1 LGNATQECERD
12 SVQRGDEH
20 DMKKQVWLTAAVA
33 SVLATCLASTASWGQ
48 GNYPERSV
56 RLVVPFAPGGV
67 VDFLARSWVDK
78 ATPLLG
84 TIVVENVGGAGGT
97 LGAGRV
103 ANAKPDGYTLLLGNT
118 STQIITPMT
127 MAKAPYD
134 PAKAFA
140 PIAILAVSANSI
152 VVNAAMPVKTLKAFV
167 AYAKSNP
174 GKLSYGSAGTGTL
187 THVAGELFK
196 QSADL
201 LDIRHV
207 PYKGAGPGLNDLL
220 GGHIQMM
227 AANATAQ
234 LLNLH
239 KTGKIRILAVAS
251 AKRLRGAPD
260 IPTGADEG
268 MPRLLAE
275 LFTGLFAPAG
285 TPKSIIDKVAAINTK
300 VMSEQAF
307 QDQLIKSGFE
317 PVTDSNPENAAAS
330 IDAERV
336 RLGPVLKSVGLLS
349 K

>member
-1 LGNATQECERD
+1 MTRRNLLGTAVSMLAACLA
-12 SVQRGDEH
+12 G
-20 DMKKQVWLTAAVA
+20 TAA
-33 SVLATCLASTASWGQ
+33 WGQ
-48 GNYPERSV
+48 GNYPERSI

-67 VDFLARSWVDK
+67 VDFLARAWVDK

-97 LGAGRV
+97 VGAGRV
-103 ANAKPDGYTLLLGNT
+103 ATAKPDGYTLLLGNS

-134 PAKAFA
+134 SAKVFA
-140 PIAILAVSANSI
+140 PIAIVAVSANSI
-152 VVNAAMPVKTLKAFV
+152 VVNASVPAKTLKELV
-167 AYAKSNP
+167 AYAKANQ
-174 GKLSYGSAGTGTL
+174 GKLSYGSAGAGTL

-196 QSADL
+196 QGAGL
-201 LDIRHV
+201 PDIRHV

-239 KTGKIRILAVAS
+239 KEGKVRILAVAS
-251 AKRLRGAPD
+251 PKRLRGAPD
-260 IPTGADEG
+260 IPTGVEEG
-268 MPRLLAE
+268 MPALLAE

-285 TPKSIIDKVAAINTK
+285 TPKPIIDKIAAVNTK
-300 VMSEQAF
+300 VMSEKAF
-307 QDQLIKSGFE
+307 QDSLVKSGFE
-317 PVTDSNPENAAAS
+317 PVTGSNPENAS
-330 IDAERV
+330 SYIDGERA
-336 RLGPVLKSVGLLS
+336 RLGPVLKSVGLA